1 MLALLYVFLYYRGS
15 KCLFLSFFRVIV
27 FQTLLPWWT
36 FYTALFVY
44 GNYLIKNQNMA
55 RIQGGHCPWS
65 KIQGGRPTT
74 LTPPCRAPA
83 PPPPSLHVLL
93 YFFDFRTCM
102 PHHALI
108 LYIRH
113 ASTLGLSSIISQ
125 LKYYSHRS
133 QMYQSFVNT
142 AHIALCSI
150 SIGPIS
156 FAARSLL
163 QSSIFNFVT
172 PKGITLPYWD
182 ENEVDEKKIS

>member
-74 LTPPCRAPA
+74 LTPACREPGPQSVGVTAPKVT
-83 PPPPSLHVLL
+83 L
-93 YFFDFRTCM
+93 RM
-102 PHHALI
+102 R
-108 LYIRH
+108 YIDK
-113 ASTLGLSSIISQ
+113 STRQ
-125 LKYYSHRS
+125 CT
-133 QMYQSFVNT
+133 QT
-142 AHIALCSI
+142 
-150 SIGPIS
+150 
-156 FAARSLL
+156 
-163 QSSIFNFVT
+163 
-172 PKGITLPYWD
+172 
-182 ENEVDEKKIS
+182 